1 MTTEQFLTSLYPWL
15 TGAIGGLL
23 GAALLL
29 PTKLGE
35 AIIKFGYDRNLE
47 AFKAEQSRDLESVK
61 ERLAH
66 LADRGKR
73 SNELEFLATR
83 AVWEQFM
90 EAYAATDAAITGFI
104 ELPDLSRYSAEER
117 QAYLNSTDFS
127 LMQKQQVLE
136 ASNPTD
142 MYAKVS
148 AWRMIAKAREAIS
161 LAHKV
166 IRKERIFLQDDL
178 RNEFMEMLDLVSKGC
193 IQRQIE
199 HQRPNHQSSLTGI
212 SEFYDKGPKGVD
224 KLAAMVRNRL
234 LRSDNSSD

>member
-1 MTTEQFLTSLYPWL
+1 MTTEEFLTAMYPWF

-23 GAALLL
+23 GAAFLL

-35 AIIKFGYDRNLE
+35 ALVKFRYDRNLE
-47 AFKAEQSRDLESVK
+47 SFKSQQSRDLESVK

-66 LADRGKR
+66 LGDRGKR

-90 EAYAATDAAITGFI
+90 EAYAATDAAIGGI
-104 ELPDLSRYSAEER
+104 VELPDLARYSEEER
-117 QAYLNSTDFS
+117 TAYLDGSEFS
-127 LMQKQQVLE
+127 PLQKKQVLE

-148 AWRMIAKAREAIS
+148 VWRKIADAREKIF
-161 LAHKV
+161 LAHRT
-166 IRKERIFLQDDL
+166 IRKERIFLQEDL
-178 RNEFMEMLDLVSKGC
+178 RNELMELLDLVGKAC
-193 IQRQIE
+193 VQKQMDQRLK
-199 HQRPNHQSSLTGI
+199 HSSDLKAI

-224 KLAAMVRNRL
+224 KLAAMVRGRL
-234 LRSDNSSD
+234 LRTDNPSH